1 MSKQSELK
9 FVVSL
14 LDDKTPDVRDNV
26 LATLKNYGPELELDI
41 YELGIPIP
49 EGCAEILAPI
59 FKEYRKQ
66 YILARWE
73 TALSALNF
81 SEKIENTLYLLECYH
96 HGRLNCRNFFNLL
109 DDLKTR
115 FQRIYPDG
123 DEIDLS
129 NFLFKINGIS
139 GAKDDYY
146 NPLNSSI
153 IYAIQNN
160 KGLPI
165 TLALIYI
172 LIGKRL
178 GLNIEGVN
186 FPGHFLARTYIKD
199 EPVLIDGF
207 NGGKILQKA
216 DIAQLADKATINS
229 IFDIID
235 RITPAELII
244 RRILN
249 NLINSANQRNDAL
262 SSEFFR
268 QLLKFS

>member
-14 LDDKTPDVRDNV
+14 LDDKTPDVRENIINK
-26 LATLKNYGPELELDI
+26 LREYGPELEMDI
-41 YELGIPIP
+41 NELGIVIP
-49 EGCAEILAPI
+49 EGGAELLAPI
-59 FKEYRKQ
+59 YKDYRKK

-73 TALSALNF
+73 TALSALTF
-81 SEKIENTLYLLECYH
+81 SEKIENILYLLECYH
-96 HGRLNCRNFFNLL
+96 HGRLNCRNFFHLL
-109 DDLKTR
+109 DDLKLN
-115 FQRIYPDG
+115 FQKLYPDG

-129 NFLFKINGIS
+129 NFLFKIKGIS
-139 GAKDDYY
+139 GAKEDYY

-160 KGLPI
+160 RGLPI

-178 GLNIEGVN
+178 GFNIEGVN
-186 FPGHFLARTYIKD
+186 FPGHFLARTYIKN

-216 DIAQLADKATINS
+216 DIALLADKETINS

-235 RITPAELII
+235 RTTPAELII
-244 RRILN
+244 KRILN
-249 NLINSANQRNDAL
+249 NLINSAKNRNDMP
-262 SSEFFR
+262 SIDFFR
-268 QLLKFS
+268 QLLKLS